1 MDRSVRVS
9 AGRLFFAVVLLGLG
23 LSAQAQDEAPVLA
36 KDTVALLE
44 QRIAEADSAGDAVA
58 GATLRMELAGLVKPF
73 QGLKLVQEA
82 AIGLDSAATSPELA
96 MRVHRELAERYTS
109 SSALEKAG
117 REWAEVARLS
127 DVLRSEAASAVEQA
141 HFMNAVAQGR
151 IDSLTTA
158 LSVAKADHRNAIE
171 NLMAE
176 QARREEYA
184 LYAMIGGLVLLLL
197 SVLFFS
203 LHIRRQRAELK
214 EVRQELT
221 WLRMVAKKGTEP
233 TVVATS
239 VAPPAPPKVE
249 LPQVVQPPPVS
260 PAPAVA
266 AERTEEDAMLLA
278 LVRRR
283 GVERLQTLREARAT
297 GDNDKVVRVV
307 HTMKPQLVSL
317 DAPYFTELCGRLVST
332 DPRMDPAR
340 WAEDLDRFEAGMT
353 RVIEQRG

>member
-1 MDRSVRVS
+1 MERSVRVWI
-9 AGRLFFAVVLLGLG
+9 GRLFFAVVLLGLG
-23 LSAQAQDEAPVLA
+23 LSAHAQDEAPVPA

-44 QRIAEADSAGDAVA
+44 QRVAEADSAGDSVA
-58 GATLRMELAGLVKPF
+58 GATLRMELAALVKPF
-73 QGLKLVQEA
+73 LGLKLLQEA

-158 LSVAKADHRNAIE
+158 MSVAKADHRNAIE
-171 NLMAE
+171 NLTAE

-184 LYAMIGGLVLLLL
+184 LYAIIGGLVLLLL

-239 VAPPAPPKVE
+239 VAPPIPPKVE
-249 LPQVVQPPPVS
+249 LPQVVQPPPVA

-332 DPRMDPAR
+332 DPRVDPAR

-353 RVIEQRG
+353 RVLEQRG